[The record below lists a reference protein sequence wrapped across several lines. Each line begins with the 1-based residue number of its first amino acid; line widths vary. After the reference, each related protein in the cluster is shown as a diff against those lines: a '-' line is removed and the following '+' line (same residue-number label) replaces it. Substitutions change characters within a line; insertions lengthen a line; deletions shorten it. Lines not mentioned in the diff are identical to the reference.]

1 MRRDWL
7 TIVAVAATILSA
19 AARAESVRLPESGDP
34 AFTAQ
39 LPDGWTHH
47 VNAEGSLVALSA
59 NQTASLTL
67 TILDYDGTLEDL
79 AADAIKSPDGMPPQ
93 KTGPVDISGY
103 GGSAFDGALISAAG
117 VHAKVHLLAVK
128 LDDEHVAAATLLTA
142 DNLDAAQSDAANAV
156 LKTVALTHKAPES
169 APAAPPAEPT
179 PATPPAEPA
188 PAEPAPAEPAPATP
202 PPEPAPAAP
211 PPTP

>member
-1 MRRDWL
+1 MTQRWL
-7 TIVAVAATILSA
+7 TGFALATILIT
-19 AARAESVRLPESGDP
+19 AARAEPVRLPESGDP

-67 TILDYDGTLEDL
+67 TILDYDGTLEEL
-79 AADAIKSPDGMPPQ
+79 AAGAIKSPDGMPPQ
-93 KTGPVDISGY
+93 KSGPVDISGY
-103 GGSAFDGALISAAG
+103 GGSIFDGALISAAG

-156 LKTVALTHKAPES
+156 LKTVALSHKAPE
-169 APAAPPAEPT
+169 PAAPPAAPA

-188 PAEPAPAEPAPATP
+188 PAK
-202 PPEPAPAAP
+202 
-211 PPTP
+211 PTP